1 MKKPMNS
8 TKCPMYKTVL
18 CVSMYNYQFTVYIV
32 TYMFG
37 QAQLPTV
44 CTSGTFLITK
54 LIIGK
59 GQTFDKIES
68 NKQIL

>member
-1 MKKPMNS
+1 
-8 TKCPMYKTVL
+8 MYKTVL

-32 TYMFG
+32 TLQVG
-37 QAQLPTV
+37 QAMEELELPTV
-44 CTSGTFLITK
+44 CTSGTFSITK

-59 GQTFDKIES
+59 GQAFDKIES